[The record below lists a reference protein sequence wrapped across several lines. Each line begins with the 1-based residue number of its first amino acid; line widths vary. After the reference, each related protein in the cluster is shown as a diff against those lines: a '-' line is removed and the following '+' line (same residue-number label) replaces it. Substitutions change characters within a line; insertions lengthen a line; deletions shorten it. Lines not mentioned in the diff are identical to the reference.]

1 MKTIENA
8 DRAESEA
15 EPEDRFDDGR
25 SADTQRAVVLPK
37 DVEKQLRAFIEN
49 FDRYAA

>member
-1 MKTIENA
+1 MKAIENA
-8 DRAESEA
+8 DRAESERQTD
-15 EPEDRFDDGR
+15 ERSDVGL
-25 SADTQRAVVLPK
+25 SADAQRAVVLPE